1 MQGLPLFA
9 SRRNVFLQLILFVA
23 VPMVLLLTVLSQA
36 VFGQHTFLITEG
48 DQVIVHRSDATDPA
62 VALEEAGIKADPH
75 EYRMYQSKENVYN
88 IRVVRD
94 DAVVVMNCGE
104 KMYVAIEEDTVGQL
118 LKRAGVPTGAGYEI
132 SCSLD
137 TELEDGMTIVVTSMA
152 DTPESTPEPL
162 IDNGVALLPGG
173 EAVSCSELEAE

>member
-23 VPMVLLLTVLSQA
+23 VPAVLLLTVLSQT
-36 VFGQHTFLITEG
+36 VFGQYTFVITEG

-94 DAVVVMNCGE
+94 DTVAVMNCGE
-104 KMYVAIEEDTVGQL
+104 KMYVAIEERTVGEL

-137 TELEDGMTIVVTSMA
+137 TELENGMTIVVCSLA
-152 DTPESTPEPL
+152 DDAENASDPL
-162 IDNGVALLPGG
+162 IDNGVALLSSG
-173 EAVSCSELEAE
+173 EAVSSYQLEAE